1 MASNV
6 IEGLNPQKTLDF
18 SGMSGG
24 LFRSRTTEAKR
35 ARQDSSEDMNYVCGK
50 CDKQIDEGIKC
61 AGCKQL
67 FCFNCAGVSKGL
79 YSCLIKGELDDF
91 RWDCKCCKSLFPSLD
106 NISKVLHDIKT
117 QHDSRLSTVESRLDQ
132 FEEKTKES
140 LQEYV
145 TNLKSDIIDSIK
157 EDINGL
163 VDSRNSELED
173 RRRRELN
180 ITVFGLPE
188 HNNLL
193 GSDNKREDEADMKF
207 IGNKLGIQDLNI
219 VICFRLGKKLPN
231 KTRALKVILAEK
243 SHRKFMLDNAKFIP
257 TKLPQH
263 LKNLIISKDLT
274 PVQREERKVFI
285 MNKRGTRK
293 VTNAP
298 GQNVEPPQASTS
310 AANGINQ
317 LRKFNFRAPRNFA
330 APQPEVEG
338 TPPNF
343 QSTMLDNRPQITSQ
357 DAMETES
364 LHISP
369 IQGNLTNL
377 NVFENS
383 MSNIT
388 RVQSDSVY
396 DQTTLQDGEQ
406 TVIGG
411 TQASYQEEPVSPTMN
426 R

>member
-1 MASNV
+1 M
-6 IEGLNPQKTLDF
+6 
-18 SGMSGG
+18 
-24 LFRSRTTEAKR
+24 
-35 ARQDSSEDMNYVCGK
+35 
-50 CDKQIDEGIKC
+50 
-61 AGCKQL
+61 
-67 FCFNCAGVSKGL
+67 
-79 YSCLIKGELDDF
+79 
-91 RWDCKCCKSLFPSLD
+91 D
-106 NISKVLHDIKT
+106 NISKILHDIRT

-132 FEEKTKES
+132 CEEKTKDS

-145 TNLKSDIIDSIK
+145 TNLKSIK

-163 VDSRNSELED
+163 VDSRTSELED

-180 ITVFGLPE
+180 ITVFNLPE
-188 HNNLL
+188 HNNPL

-231 KTRALKVILAEK
+231 KIRPLKVILAEK

-298 GQNVEPPQASTS
+298 GQNVEPPQASTN

-317 LRKFNFRAPRNFA
+317 SRKFNFRAPRNIA
-330 APQPEVEG
+330 TPQPEVEG

-396 DQTTLQDGEQ
+396 DQTTL
-406 TVIGG
+406 
-411 TQASYQEEPVSPTMN
+411 
-426 R
+426 